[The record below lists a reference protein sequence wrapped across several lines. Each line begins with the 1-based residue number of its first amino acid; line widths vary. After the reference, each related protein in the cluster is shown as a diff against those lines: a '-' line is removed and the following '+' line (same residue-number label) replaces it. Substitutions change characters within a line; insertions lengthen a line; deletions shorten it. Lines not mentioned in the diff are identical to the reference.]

1 MNFKRIVLC
10 LLTVTILGVFCITPV
25 TFAAAQKYGIDNLNN
40 EAGELK
46 IAYLGGSITEGSGA
60 SPQSNR
66 WSTLVTKEFFQKRFP
81 NKTVIEVNAGVGGT
95 CSDLGMYRMRKDFIA
110 EEPDVVFV
118 EFAVNDAGRS
128 DPTASKPYMEG
139 IVRQLAKLPKQPVI
153 IFVLTTKAGG
163 RDKLAVSIAAHKE
176 VAAYYGIGV
185 IDLDAYI
192 WDLVDK
198 GEAVWEKGVP
208 GTLTADGTHPNN
220 DGYRAYADYMIGQF
234 KKSYNTYFKKLNWQE
249 MPMTNHEYGEP
260 KTISHADNKATYSG
274 NWKLVTDNWPIESG
288 RIANMKRAFP
298 EGTKVS
304 TQAGDTVTFEFTG
317 TMIGLYGGKG
327 DIGGSADY
335 VITDESGREE
345 ARGTINAYQKLKQSG
360 DARLMPMNILLRE
373 GLPYGKHTIKLT
385 TKEGIKNDFGYVQN
399 YFSFGYFFV
408 DDVLPSLPPLAKN
421 VSLSGQNAVGSVLTG
436 SYTYQNLNDYV
447 KDEQGTVIRWL
458 RSDRSNGGFTEIP
471 GANQNTYTT
480 TFEDAG
486 KYIKF
491 EVTPVNSRGIK
502 GAAVSSA
509 PIQVEYKNAASILSV
524 VEPFA
529 YSRGGAAVT
538 ELTEGEITAG
548 IKLKNTYSL
557 PVAVTMVTVV
567 YDTSGA
573 ARRMIDMDRMSLSIG
588 AGKTEELTATV
599 NVDTVTNREVK
610 TVLLLNSSLEPIV
623 PVEDTLLQ

>member
-10 LLTVTILGVFCITPV
+10 LLTLTILGAFCITPV
-25 TFAAAQKYGIDNLNN
+25 TFAATQKYGIDNLNN

-66 WSTLVTKEFFQKRFP
+66 WSTIVTKEFFQKRFP

-95 CSDLGMYRMRKDFIA
+95 CSDLGMYRMRKDLIG

-139 IVRQLAKLPKQPVI
+139 IVRQLARLPKQPVV

-198 GEAVWEKGVP
+198 GEAVWEKGAP

-249 MPMTNHEYGEP
+249 MPMTSHEYGEP
-260 KTISHADNKATYSG
+260 KTISHADSKAAYSG
-274 NWKLVTDNWPIESG
+274 NWQVVTDKWPIESG

-317 TMIGLYGGKG
+317 TMVGLYGGKG

-335 VITDESGREE
+335 VITDESGKEE
-345 ARGTINAYQKLKQSG
+345 ARGTINAYQKLKESG

-373 GLPYGKHTIKLT
+373 GLPYGKHTITIT
-385 TKEGIKNDFGYVQN
+385 TKEGITNSFGYKQN

-408 DDVLPSLPPLAKN
+408 DDVLPSLPPLAKD
-421 VSLSGQNAVGSVLTG
+421 VSLSGQSAVGSVLTG
-436 SYTYQNLNDYV
+436 SYTYHNFNDYV

-471 GANQNTYTT
+471 GANQKTYTT

-491 EVTPVNSRGIK
+491 EVTPVNSRGIE

-524 VEPFA
+524 IEPVA
-529 YSRGGAAVT
+529 YTSAGAPAT
-538 ELTEGEITAG
+538 ELKAGELTAAA
-548 IKLKNTYSL
+548 KLKNTQTL
-557 PVAVTMVTVV
+557 PVTVTMVTAV
-567 YDTSGA
+567 YDTTDA
-573 ARRMIDMDRMSLSIG
+573 VHKMIDMDRTSLTIA
-588 AGKTEELTATV
+588 AGETEEFTATV
-599 NVDTVTNREVK
+599 TVDTVSNREVK
-610 TVLLLNSSLEPIV
+610 TMLILNSNLEPVV